1 MLHSSLDITVTST
14 SWSVDAGLPSA
25 PVSPQPVTVA
35 TWPVY
40 RDWVEAGR
48 QMGAIVVLRGK
59 VKNNMEKSKSA
70 FSLLYLGWILI
81 LDTSLLSTSR
91 SDVSCSPTKTWN
103 QSKTRIQLSVLES
116 FIENILFI
124 NHL

>member
-1 MLHSSLDITVTST
+1 M
-14 SWSVDAGLPSA
+14 
-25 PVSPQPVTVA
+25 SPHPVTVA

-48 QMGAIVVLRGK
+48 QMGATVVEKVRGN

-81 LDTSLLSTSR
+81 METSRLSTTESA
-91 SDVSCSPTKTWN
+91 VLCSPTRTY
-103 QSKTRIQLSVLES
+103 
-116 FIENILFI
+116 IL
-124 NHL
+124 

>member
-1 MLHSSLDITVTST
+1 MHLSLDSTSTST

-25 PVSPQPVTVA
+25 PVSPHPVTVA

-48 QMGAIVVLRGK
+48 QTGAMVVEKVRGK

-81 LDTSLLSTSR
+81 LETSRLSTSE
-91 SDVSCSPTKTWN
+91 SAVLCSPTRTY
-103 QSKTRIQLSVLES
+103 
-116 FIENILFI
+116 IE
-124 NHL
+124 